1 MSSRPY
7 PQFSEP
13 FEQFK
18 DIFEDWID
26 GIKQTW
32 EVKDAINSRF
42 QNQGYRML
50 ATLDTPSHPYSDEQA
65 LINDEVYRS
74 IMQALDE
81 GGTVVWY
88 QINNAGEADGNA
100 TFGSLRLEH
109 RPNGFVDES
118 VHIAKY
124 FDGEYDFNEHILSD
138 DAYAWRFDDLGVGKG
153 HSVDNSE
160 PDMQYIGLHMKQHEA
175 LNEEGEVEWVRKIQ
189 LPTSESEKTYTW
201 LTNAVYIPQPY
212 NIRFTPYINET
223 IRKSIRKAKL

>member
-1 MSSRPY
+1 MSSHPY
-7 PQFSEP
+7 PHNLSSEP
-13 FEQFK
+13 FEQFA
-18 DIFEDWID
+18 DIFEEWVD

-42 QNQGYRML
+42 QHQGYRML
-50 ATLDTPSHPYSDEQA
+50 ATLDTHSSEITGSHV
-65 LINDEVYRS
+65 DEVYRS

-124 FDGEYDFNEHILSD
+124 FDGEYDFNEYILSD

-160 PDMQYIGLHMKQHEA
+160 PDMQYIGLQLKPIEVI
-175 LNEEGEVEWVRKIQ
+175 NDEGEAEWVRQIQ

-201 LTNAVYIPQPY
+201 LTNSVYI
-212 NIRFTPYINET
+212 
-223 IRKSIRKAKL
+223 